1 MWSLT
6 VPHRTQIIYSTDIS
20 MITME
25 LELKPGSVVIES
37 GKLLSTSHFFCQCF
51 YYYSCKSFELQN
63 SKSFV
68 NDSLKLMTEKY
79 IDFTTNLAKLTL
91 FGLSLSLNSKNS
103 IVWLLEVHRLSM
115 RQGPYLYHIF
125 SVKEYYGEWQTLE
138 NSVKF

>member
-1 MWSLT
+1 
-6 VPHRTQIIYSTDIS
+6 

-63 SKSFV
+63 SKSFI

-103 IVWLLEVHRLSM
+103 IVWLSEVHRLSM
-115 RQGPYLYHIF
+115 RQDPYLYHIF